1 MLPSAYK
8 QARRAAEAGKALS
21 ETDQN
26 TDPRTDKHAR
36 RLQQGDA
43 TRRTPEKAARTRP
56 IDTRKRD
63 AIDFAAAKKAFSA
76 PPPASNESSVMVRS
90 TSARKEQEQNGSGR
104 RRLARE
110 STGLGPSAS
119 RSESSRW
126 IDQGR
131 DDMQAYEYL
140 CHCSEA
146 QQWIEKCIGESLG
159 GDIANMG
166 EEMRNGIALA
176 KLAKSFEP
184 SCVPRIFVHP
194 KLQFRHTDNI
204 NYYFAFV
211 DKIRLPA
218 CFRFELTDL
227 YEKKNF
233 PKVVYCLHALS
244 HYLAHL
250 GRSGKVDDLVGK
262 LKFNEDQLARTQRG
276 INAAGGMMPSFR
288 GVGQALAQEIG
299 ATAARALPP
308 IAEPEEEDEPEPAPA
323 PRGASVVRAPSVP
336 APLAQNKAAEAA
348 LQRAR
353 ASEREKELQRANE
366 DREKSRRE
374 REERIAALGRE
385 REKKRREEIEA
396 RDREREQKRRE
407 EAEERERTRAKR
419 RQEIEEREMKRR
431 SEIEARERERDQERE
446 RERDRIRREALAAR
460 ERATDDLERESR
472 RRAREEEERERE
484 KRARALREQEEEQR
498 SRALALDRALE
509 ERLAAHEAALER
521 RLAEVARERELE
533 RKRLEEEREAFRQRE
548 IERYER
554 EREELRAR
562 DQEDRLEQEMKFELE
577 RKRQLAAHAA
587 ELSRAQAAL
596 DAAEARVAQLN
607 AEYMRREKG
616 KSREFGHMDLASA
629 EPARAASPEAAGAS
643 KIAREAARELGLTIV
658 RMQAHVRG
666 GLLRRSFYSRLG
678 ALFECEDSAT
688 LLQACCRGV
697 LARRRLFSQLCAL
710 EKHTGAFV
718 GMQACARA
726 ILAQRA
732 LLARIESIR
741 MQRAAGDLVGI
752 QAHIRGAIA
761 RHSYQRMRAA
771 FARIELVRTDRNT
784 NTQSMRAA
792 LSHRT
797 HRELRKETEFVRPDM
812 TAVQAQIRGVL
823 ARQDFQWWL
832 NHLLDS
838 EPVAVHLQSLIRGV
852 LSRRV
857 FRGQFGHYLSHIPEI
872 IKIQSLFRARKQG
885 AHYRALRAG
894 NRVTLDT
901 IRAFAHLLDDSDRDY
916 EDELALEDM
925 RRHVVQT
932 IRENQAVEAHVED
945 LDLKIALLV
954 KNKIG
959 IEELI
964 KARTERGLLG
974 TGETLGTLHHRNT
987 VLAEAGDPFSE
998 HTLDRASIHRR
1009 ELYQELFYM
1018 LQTRPEYLARLL
1030 VQTNEAPGISPEDR
1044 RQFETVILTIFGY
1057 AQKPR
1062 EEYLLLRLLQRSI
1075 VEQLGAV
1082 HAFDEFVLGHPQF
1095 LKLIAHYSRGENER
1109 AYLCE
1114 LLTPLVQRVIDDT
1127 ALDLETDPAAIYRA
1141 TINEEEQSTGQRS
1154 RRAPS
1159 ADAHEALNDPLTR
1172 TVFIR
1177 HLQALRGSTDMFL
1190 SSIRSDVRP
1199 MPYGMRYIV
1208 RELFNALQSRFPDEA
1223 FDKLLHGVGYITY
1236 YRYLHPAIV
1245 APESFE
1251 VTSAVL
1257 STVQRKNLVE
1267 ISQVLTQI
1275 ALGRPFGEEQPF
1287 LQPLNE
1293 YVEQAAQRYRRWIHM
1308 LVDSCPD
1315 PEIHFGIDEC
1325 VDSSGIDKPV
1335 IYISPN
1341 EIYAMHALLCNNE
1354 ESLVSSPD
1362 DPLFVLLE
1370 QLGPPPP
1377 VATSRELQAARD
1389 SEISFPLVNRLTRV
1403 REPDGDAKALMVE
1416 TKRLVL
1422 AMIKVECSGSLLD
1435 TLIKPVTDAE
1445 EVAWQRVLAREPP
1458 QLPSD
1463 AHLVDI
1469 HSLSYEE
1476 LKAATLE
1483 NMLCLEK
1490 LGCVRRSNGF
1500 QDMLNAI
1507 ANDIQSKHRRR
1518 VRRSAETQAMNESL
1532 RKLAEQR
1539 RYMEDQIESYNSYID
1554 RSMNAMQKR
1563 SRRRFVLPF
1572 SQQFFHQRSLK
1583 AAGKMPRFGSY
1594 KFSAA
1599 RLSDKGV
1606 IVSIES
1612 ASGVPADH
1620 ITLVISSDEIGV
1632 FVLEA
1637 WVSGV
1642 MAGSTTFRMSELL
1655 EAQYNNDE
1663 CIYLLD
1669 DTFKM
1674 NVNLLIHLINKKFYA

>member
-8 QARRAAEAGKALS
+8 KARRAEAGKVLS

-26 TDPRTDKHAR
+26 TDPRTDNSAR
-36 RLQQGDA
+36 Q
-43 TRRTPEKAARTRP
+43 TPEKNIRTRP
-56 IDTRKRD
+56 TELRKRD
-63 AIDFAAAKKAFSA
+63 AIDFAAARKAFST
-76 PPPASNESSVMVRS
+76 PQPASNESSVMVRS
-90 TSARKEQEQNGSGR
+90 TSSRKEQERAGR

-110 STGLGPSAS
+110 STGLPQGTG
-119 RSESSRW
+119 RSESSQW

-131 DDMQAYEYL
+131 DDVQAYEYL
-140 CHCSEA
+140 CHCGEA
-146 QQWIEKCIGESLG
+146 QQWIEKCIGEPLG
-159 GDIANMG
+159 DDIANMG

-184 SCVPRIFVHP
+184 ACVPRIFVHP
-194 KLQFRHTDNI
+194 RLQFRHTDNI

-211 DKIRLPA
+211 DKIRLPS

-244 HYLAHL
+244 HYMAHL
-250 GRSGKVDDLVGK
+250 GRSDKVDDLVGK
-262 LKFNEDQLARTQRG
+262 LHFDEEQLARTQRG
-276 INAAGGMMPSFR
+276 INAAGGTMPSFK

-299 ATAARALPP
+299 ASGPRTLAP
-308 IAEPEEEDEPEPAPA
+308 IEEPEEEPEPEPEPKPA
-323 PRGASVVRAPSVP
+323 RGATVARAPSVP

-353 ASEREKELQRANE
+353 ASEREKELQRE
-366 DREKSRRE
+366 REERDQSRRE
-374 REERIAALGRE
+374 REDRILALGRE
-385 REKKRREEIEA
+385 REKKRREEMEV
-396 RDREREQKRRE
+396 REREREQKRRE
-407 EAEERERTRAKR
+407 EAE
-419 RQEIEEREMKRR
+419 
-431 SEIEARERERDQERE
+431 ARERERAKRRDNVESRENERE
-446 RERDRIRREALAAR
+446 RVRREALAAR
-460 ERATDDLERESR
+460 DRANDELERENRRRALVQGEQEHESR
-472 RRAREEEERERE
+472 RRAAARDQEDEHRT
-484 KRARALREQEEEQR
+484 RALE
-498 SRALALDRALE
+498 LDRALE

-521 RLAEVARERELE
+521 RLAEVARERELDH
-533 RKRLEEEREAFRQRE
+533 KRLEQEREAFRQRE
-548 IERYER
+548 YARYER
-554 EREELRAR
+554 EREELQER
-562 DQEDRLEQEMKFELE
+562 DQEDRLQAEMKFELE
-577 RKRQLAAHAA
+577 RKRQLAAHAS
-587 ELSRAQAAL
+587 ELARAQAAL
-596 DAAEARVAQLN
+596 NAAEARVAELN
-607 AEYMRREKG
+607 AEYSRREAERG
-616 KSREFGHMDLASA
+616 AAAKSTVEPVPEPVIAADDTAS
-629 EPARAASPEAAGAS
+629 EAAH
-643 KIAREAARELGLTIV
+643 RLGLVIV

-666 GLLRRSFYSRLG
+666 CLLRRAFYSRLG
-678 ALFECEDSAT
+678 ALFGCEGSTVAF
-688 LLQACCRGV
+688 QAHARGV
-697 LARRRLFSQLCAL
+697 IARRRLFSFLCKL
-710 EKHTGAFV
+710 ERHTSAFV
-718 GMQACARA
+718 GVQACARG
-726 ILAQRA
+726 ILAQRD
-732 LLARIESIR
+732 LLAHVEALRVK
-741 MQRAAGDLVGI
+741 RAALGVVGI
-752 QAHIRGAIA
+752 QAQIRGAIA
-761 RHSYQRMRAA
+761 RHSYGRMRAA
-771 FARIELVRTDRNT
+771 FARIELVRTGSNAEAP
-784 NTQSMRAA
+784 SMRAA

-812 TAVQAQIRGVL
+812 TTVQAQIRGVL

-838 EPVAVHLQSLIRGV
+838 EPVAVHLQSL
-852 LSRRV
+852 
-857 FRGQFGHYLSHIPEI
+857 FRGLLGRRQFRAQFGHYLSRISDI
-872 IKIQSLFRARKQG
+872 VKIQSLFRARKQG
-885 AHYRALRAG
+885 AYYRALRTG
-894 NRVTLDT
+894 QHVTMDT

-916 EDELALEDM
+916 EDELVLEEM

-974 TGETLGTLHHRNT
+974 TGDSAGALHHRNT
-987 VLAEAGDPFSE
+987 VLAAAGDPFSE
-998 HTLDRASIHRR
+998 HTLDRVTIHRR

-1030 VQTNEAPGISPEDR
+1030 VQTNEAPGISPDDR
-1044 RQFETVILTIFGY
+1044 RQFETIILTIFGY

-1075 VEQLGAV
+1075 IEQLGAV

-1095 LKLIAHYSRGENER
+1095 LKLIAQYSRGEQER

-1114 LLTPLVQRVIDDT
+1114 LLTPLVGRVIEDT

-1154 RRAPS
+1154 RRPPS
-1159 ADAHEALNDPLTR
+1159 LDVHEALNDPLTR

-1177 HLQALRGSTDMFL
+1177 HLQALRGATDMFL
-1190 SSIRSDVRP
+1190 SAIRSDVRP
-1199 MPYGMRYIV
+1199 MPFGMRFIV
-1208 RELFNALQSRFPDEA
+1208 RELFNALQSRFPDES
-1223 FDKLLHGVGYITY
+1223 FDKLLHGVGYIAY
-1236 YRYLHPAIV
+1236 YRYMHPAIV
-1245 APESFE
+1245 APESFD
-1251 VTSAVL
+1251 VTSAVV
-1257 STVQRKNLVE
+1257 SGVQRKNLAE

-1293 YVEQAAQRYRRWIHM
+1293 YVEQASQRYRRWIHT

-1325 VDSSGIDKPV
+1325 VDSSGIEKPV

-1354 ESLVSSPD
+1354 ESLATSPD
-1362 DPLFVLLE
+1362 DPLYVLLE
-1370 QLGPPPP
+1370 ELGPPPQ
-1377 VATSRELQAARD
+1377 VATSRELQSARD
-1389 SEISFPLVNRLTRV
+1389 SEISFPLVNRMTRV
-1403 REPDGDAKALMVE
+1403 REPDADTKALMVE

-1422 AMIKVECSGSLLD
+1422 AMAKVQWNTSLLD
-1435 TLIKPVTDAE
+1435 VLIAPATDE
-1445 EVAWQRVLAREPP
+1445 DEVAWKAVLSREPP
-1458 QLPSD
+1458 HKAGEAQ
-1463 AHLVDI
+1463 LVDI
-1469 HSLSYEE
+1469 HSLSFAE

-1483 NMLCLEK
+1483 NLLCLERV
-1490 LGCVRRSNGF
+1490 GCVRRSNGF
-1500 QDMLNAI
+1500 QDVLNAL
-1507 ANDIQSKHRRR
+1507 AGDIQTKHRRR
-1518 VRRSAETQAMNESL
+1518 FRRNAEHQAMQTSL
-1532 RKLAEQR
+1532 RKLAMQR
-1539 RYMEDQIESYNSYID
+1539 RYMEEQIESYNSYID

-1572 SQQFFHQRSLK
+1572 SQQFFHNRSLK

-1594 KFSAA
+1594 KFSAT
-1599 RLSDKGV
+1599 RLCDKGV
-1606 IVSIES
+1606 IVAIES
-1612 ASGVPADH
+1612 AGSVPVDQ
-1620 ITLVISSDEIGV
+1620 ISLTISSDEVGV

-1642 MAGSTTFRMSELL
+1642 MAGTTKFRMSELL

-1674 NVNLLIHLINKKFYA
+1674 NVNLLIHLINKSA